1 MNRLVL
7 TGATSL
13 MTLALSSS
21 AAATPATVANQRTVA
36 VVAEPTTTT
45 TTEVTVAVT
54 SEPAATPEPTAAPA
68 PEPKPEPPPPP
79 TPEQLRQW
87 ERADQARKDRKS
99 GRGLIIS
106 GAMVSGVSYLFTSL
120 AGALAIDKARDMVD
134 DPNTLDIDE
143 SAPADDRRRF
153 GRALLIPGIGP
164 GLAIARA
171 DTATRAWAAGVA
183 GLTQGLGA
191 GLVVLGIARLGRA
204 KRLERI
210 NVSGMASSQGARVT
224 IGLRF

>member
-1 MNRLVL
+1 MNRLAL
-7 TGATSL
+7 TGAASL
-13 MTLALSSS
+13 MTLALPLS
-21 AAATPATVANQRTVA
+21 ASATPATVANLRTVA
-36 VVAEPTTTT
+36 VAAEPTSTT
-45 TTEVTVAVT
+45 TTEVTVEVT
-54 SEPAATPEPTAAPA
+54 SEPAATPPP
-68 PEPKPEPPPPP
+68 PKPAPPPPP

-87 ERADQARKDRKS
+87 ERADQVRKDRKS

-120 AGALAIDKARDMVD
+120 AGALAIDRARDMVD
-134 DPNTLDIDE
+134 DPDTLDVDE
-143 SAPADDRRRF
+143 SARADDRRRF

-204 KRLERI
+204 KRLERL
-210 NVSGMASSQGARVT
+210 NVTGMASSRGAQVSV
-224 IGLRF
+224 GLRF